1 MTATRRPASGSE
13 STLRPAAADLGQAFK
28 ACVGAL
34 RRLRGRETRCPGAL
48 SDAQYGLLFGL
59 REHEALPTSEL
70 ALMADLSPATATGM
84 LDGLEASGLV
94 ARVRSQRDRRVV
106 LTSLTERGRA
116 LVDER
121 HARFA
126 PRWEAAMAGFS
137 DQELRTAAAVLD
149 RLRKMF
155 DDFSRGDAAGG
166 EPNPRS

>member
-1 MTATRRPASGSE
+1 MSATDAPVRAAAEEVSRAFKSC
-13 STLRPAAADLGQAFK
+13 LRP
-28 ACVGAL
+28 V
-34 RRLRGRETRCPGAL
+34 RRLRGRETRCAPGAL

-126 PRWEAAMAGFS
+126 PRWGAAVAGFS
-137 DQELRTAAAVLD
+137 DQGLRTP
-149 RLRKMF
+149 
-155 DDFSRGDAAGG
+155 AGG
-166 EPNPRS
+166 PGRPR